1 MSVLT
6 NLLSFSVARG
16 LAALLAVVLSAVGG
30 GRLAIDRLTPERA
43 DDKRSSVVCPLVAA
57 QACGQARSQTGHGRS
72 FAIGRWAAVAV
83 VALSVTAAD
92 HLSAPSL
99 LIGSAGGPRAP

>member
-1 MSVLT
+1 MSVFT
-6 NLLSFSVARG
+6 TLLSFSVARG

-30 GRLAIDRLTPERA
+30 GRLVIDRLTPERA

-57 QACGQARSQTGHGRS
+57 QACGQAQSQTGHDRS
-72 FAIGRWAAVAV
+72 FAVGRWAAVVV
-83 VALSVTAAD
+83 VALSVTTAD

>member
-6 NLLSFSVARG
+6 KLLSFSVARG

-57 QACGQARSQTGHGRS
+57 QSCGQALSQNTNDRS
-72 FAIGRWAAVAV
+72 FAVGRWAAVAV
-83 VALSVTAAD
+83 VALGVTAAD

-99 LIGSAGGPRAP
+99 LLGSAGGPRAP